1 MGVRVAKGEWA
12 EEVKSVIRSPNAKA
26 LLVALIVAAVVFL
39 AAQAFSERLFLL
51 FLPLVFIGGAW
62 WKWPNRRD

>member
-1 MGVRVAKGEWA
+1 M
-12 EEVKSVIRSPNAKA
+12 IRRPNAKA
-26 LLVALIVAAVVFL
+26 LLLALIVALVVFL

-62 WKWPNRRD
+62 WKWPNRRE

>member
-1 MGVRVAKGEWA
+1 
-12 EEVKSVIRSPNAKA
+12 VIRSPNAKA
-26 LLVALIVAAVVFL
+26 LLVALIIAAVVFL

-62 WKWPNRRD
+62 WKWPNRRDR

>member
-1 MGVRVAKGEWA
+1 MC
-12 EEVKSVIRSPNAKA
+12 SPNAK
-26 LLVALIVAAVVFL
+26 LLLLGLIVAVVVFL

-62 WKWPNRRD
+62 WKWPTKRG

>member
-1 MGVRVAKGEWA
+1 M
-12 EEVKSVIRSPNAKA
+12 RSPNAKA
-26 LLVALIVAAVVFL
+26 LVLALIVAVAVFL

-62 WKWPNRRD
+62 WKWPGRRG